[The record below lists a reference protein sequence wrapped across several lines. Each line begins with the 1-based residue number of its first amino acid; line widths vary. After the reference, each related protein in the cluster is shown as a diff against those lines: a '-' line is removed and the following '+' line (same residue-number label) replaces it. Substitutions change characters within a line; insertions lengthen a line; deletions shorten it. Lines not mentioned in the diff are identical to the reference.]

1 MSIRTVDKITNLAR
15 SLFAERGYEATAMN
29 DIAEGV
35 GIKKPAIYTYF
46 AGKDELF
53 LAVFRQLA
61 QEYREKM
68 DTLWDRVRGKSVQ
81 ERLSAMFAGY
91 IRVFAGQP
99 ESSMLWNRVLLYPP
113 AHLKEQ
119 LWAELLETERPFAER
134 LRQTLAD
141 GVNEGIIKADGL
153 HELELSFRS
162 LREGLLM
169 AYLINPELGAAKI
182 ERVWHH
188 FWNGIGGQA
197 AKQEGE
203 V

>member
-1 MSIRTVDKITNLAR
+1 MSIRTVDKITKLAR

-169 AYLINPELGAAKI
+169 AYLINPELDAAKI

>member
-1 MSIRTVDKITNLAR
+1 
-15 SLFAERGYEATAMN
+15 
-29 DIAEGV
+29 
-35 GIKKPAIYTYF
+35 
-46 AGKDELF
+46 
-53 LAVFRQLA
+53 
-61 QEYREKM
+61 
-68 DTLWDRVRGKSVQ
+68 
-81 ERLSAMFAGY
+81 
-91 IRVFAGQP
+91 
-99 ESSMLWNRVLLYPP
+99 
-113 AHLKEQ
+113 
-119 LWAELLETERPFAER
+119 
-134 LRQTLAD
+134 LAD

-169 AYLINPELGAAKI
+169 AYLINPELDAAKI